1 MVGVVR
7 PGNFSA
13 WAIQSKLP
21 ESTIAPPTQ
30 DPWPSMYLVVAC
42 VTMSTPYWNGR
53 QLIGV
58 GKVLSTISG
67 TP

>member
-1 MVGVVR
+1 
-7 PGNFSA
+7 
-13 WAIQSKLP
+13 
-21 ESTIAPPTQ
+21 
-30 DPWPSMYLVVAC
+30 MYLVVAC